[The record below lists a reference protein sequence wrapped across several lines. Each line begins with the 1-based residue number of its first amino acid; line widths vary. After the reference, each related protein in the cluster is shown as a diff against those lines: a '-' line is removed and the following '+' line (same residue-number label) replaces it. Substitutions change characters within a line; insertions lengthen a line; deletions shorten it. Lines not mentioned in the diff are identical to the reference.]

1 MAESRLTSGGKRMA
15 MRRYL
20 GLSAVGVCLVV
31 VFASATTAFAGSSSS
46 SSTYY
51 AGKNSQGQKLLFS
64 VDHTASGPRFDPF
77 FTTMTTRCPATHSNF
92 TIQFS
97 FGGFQ
102 IPIKHGKFKLTL
114 NDISDRFTWS
124 GTVTPKGAS
133 GTQFYDFPAFAR
145 GVGLQLCATGS
156 LSWKA
161 RALVAAPSKA
171 AAVGTTYRV
180 KVTKSAD
187 GSVQYSV
194 TH

>member
-1 MAESRLTSGGKRMA
+1 MAESRLAAGGKRMA
-15 MRRYL
+15 MRKYL
-20 GLSAVGVCLVV
+20 GLSAVGVCLIVV
-31 VFASATTAFAGSSSS
+31 LASAATAFAGS

-64 VDHTASGPRFDPF
+64 VDHTASGPKFDPF
-77 FTTMTTRCPATHSNF
+77 FTTMTTHCPATNDNF

-97 FGGFQ
+97 FVGFQ
-102 IPIKHGKFKLTL
+102 IPITHGKFNLTL

-133 GTQFYDFPAFAR
+133 GTQFYDFPGFAS
-145 GVGLQLCATGS
+145 GLGLQLCATGS

-161 RALVAAPSKA
+161 RALVPAPSKA
-171 AAVGTTYRV
+171 AAAGATYRV
-180 KVTKSAD
+180 KITKAAN

-194 TH
+194 SR